1 MSERAKR
8 RQVARHTFVLG
19 KLLNDFYTFLSS
31 EPKPLDYEVRL
42 CFKSIN
48 HEWVS
53 YCKRHGLDSVNVL
66 DEFKRQVAT
75 TWNKK
80 MRKDE

>member
-1 MSERAKR
+1 M
-8 RQVARHTFVLG
+8 LG
-19 KLLNDFYTFLSS
+19 GLLNDFYAFLSS
-31 EPKPLDYEVRL
+31 DPQPLDYEVRL